1 MKKTLFYIVTILIVN
16 LNIANSQNK
25 GNYYGEE
32 FSILDVKDY
41 SSNKLDFLN
50 NSENKIR
57 IEGEVLST
65 CPMKGCWM
73 KVKADKD
80 TILVRVKDYG
90 FFVPTDGV
98 TGNKTIINGKLKV
111 DTLSI
116 DLLRH
121 YAEDAGKSHEE
132 INEINN
138 PEVSL
143 TFLADGVIIKKD

>member
-41 SSNKLDFLN
+41 SSNKLEFLN

-80 TILVRVKDYG
+80 TILVRFKDYG

-143 TFLADGVIIKKD
+143 TFLADGVIIKED

>member
-80 TILVRVKDYG
+80 TILVRFKDYG

-111 DTLSI
+111 DTLRI

-143 TFLADGVIIKKD
+143 TFLADGVIIKED

>member
-1 MKKTLFYIVTILIVN
+1 MKKTLFYLVTILIGN

-80 TILVRVKDYG
+80 TILVRFKDYG

-132 INEINN
+132 INKINN